1 MLEFPEAVVLA
12 EQLNKTIKGNRIMS
26 VTTQKSPHKFASFN
40 GDPQA
45 YDGLFSG
52 KTILKAVQMGGMV
65 EIQADNTRLVFNDGV
80 NLRYYQEG
88 EKLPEK
94 HQLDIAFE
102 DHSHLIGSVQM
113 YGGFMGFIEGEYDG
127 WYYQV
132 AQEKPSPLS
141 SQFDEAYFSGIIQ
154 GSPEKISLKGL
165 LATEQRIPGLGNG
178 VLQDI
183 LFNAGLHPKKKTN
196 TLNEEDRRALF
207 QSIKAT
213 LAEMIA
219 GGGRDTER
227 DLFGCLG
234 GYTTLLSKNTLDKPC
249 KRCGGEIKK
258 EAYMGGST
266 YYCQGCQKI

>member
-102 DHSHLIGSVQM
+102 NHSHLIGSVQM
-113 YGGFMGFIEGEYDG
+113 YERIYGLYRRGITMAGTT
-127 WYYQV
+127 QV
-132 AQEKPSPLS
+132 DRKSRHPLS

-154 GSPEKISLKGL
+154 GSLK
-165 LATEQRIPGLGNG
+165 R
-178 VLQDI
+178 
-183 LFNAGLHPKKKTN
+183 FH
-196 TLNEEDRRALF
+196 
-207 QSIKAT
+207 
-213 LAEMIA
+213 
-219 GGGRDTER
+219 
-227 DLFGCLG
+227 
-234 GYTTLLSKNTLDKPC
+234 
-249 KRCGGEIKK
+249 
-258 EAYMGGST
+258 
-266 YYCQGCQKI
+266 